1 MKGQPYPPGVD
12 TTMPDAARV
21 MLQTKMLNDFLGP
34 VYTLDDVSEMHW
46 LTFDVLGAIRQAL
59 NPPKKDEK

>member
-21 MLQTKMLNDFLGP
+21 MLQTRMVNDWLGTN
-34 VYTLDDVSEMHW
+34 YTLEEVSEMDD
-46 LTFDVLGAIRQAL
+46 LLFEIMGAIRQAL